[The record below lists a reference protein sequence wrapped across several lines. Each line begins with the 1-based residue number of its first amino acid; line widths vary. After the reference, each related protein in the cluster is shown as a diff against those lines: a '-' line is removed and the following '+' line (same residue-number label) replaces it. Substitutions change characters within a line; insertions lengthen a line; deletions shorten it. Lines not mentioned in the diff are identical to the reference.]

1 MTIIA
6 LFVCNVNIIIIFS
19 IIFVSFAIIHKL
31 LLYNINYNMCVIIEI
46 R

>member
-6 LFVCNVNIIIIFS
+6 LFVCIVNIFIVFS
-19 IIFVSFAIIHKL
+19 IIFVCFAIIYKL
-31 LLYNINYNMCVIIEI
+31 LLYNTDYNMYVIIGI

>member
-6 LFVCNVNIIIIFS
+6 LFVCIVNIFIVFS
-19 IIFVSFAIIHKL
+19 IIFVCFAIIYEL
-31 LLYNINYNMCVIIEI
+31 ILYNIDYNMCVIIEI

>member
-6 LFVCNVNIIIIFS
+6 LFVCIVNIFIVFS
-19 IIFVSFAIIHKL
+19 IIFVCFAIIYKL
-31 LLYNINYNMCVIIEI
+31 LLYNIDYNMYVIIGI

>member
-6 LFVCNVNIIIIFS
+6 LFVCIVNIFIVFS
-19 IIFVSFAIIHKL
+19 IIFVCFAIIYKL
-31 LLYNINYNMCVIIEI
+31 LLYNINYNICVIIEI

>member
-6 LFVCNVNIIIIFS
+6 LFVCIVNIFIVFS
-19 IIFVSFAIIHKL
+19 IIFVCFATIHKL
-31 LLYNINYNMCVIIEI
+31 LLYNIDYNMCVIIEI